1 MKRKSCFYYTP
12 AKNTGTEQL
21 ETATLFKKIKYDY
34 LENTIPQKQHFFFQ
48 NHIDGQLTM
57 CKNNSN
63 CNISNNNN
71 ERRSV
76 EILEARNQ

>member
-34 LENTIPQKQHFFFQ
+34 LENTIPPKQHFSFR
-48 NHIDGQLTM
+48 I
-57 CKNNSN
+57 
-63 CNISNNNN
+63 
-71 ERRSV
+71 
-76 EILEARNQ
+76 ILKGS